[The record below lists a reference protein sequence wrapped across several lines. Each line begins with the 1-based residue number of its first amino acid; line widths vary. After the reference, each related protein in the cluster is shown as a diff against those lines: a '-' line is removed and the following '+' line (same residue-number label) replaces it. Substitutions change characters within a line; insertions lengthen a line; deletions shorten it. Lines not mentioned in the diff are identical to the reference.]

1 MTPRSFRRPRE
12 GSMKRFRVAVIMSAL
27 LTLVLALS
35 QVAVQAAPSRIGGPK
50 GAKFRP
56 LATSVVTSGRGDQT
70 GVQDSKTP
78 SKIECRV
85 SGDPSANVL
94 LDCDGISP
102 NNEPN
107 IAVDPANPNHMGAS
121 SNDYQSCCDEWYT
134 TFNGGA
140 TR

>member
-1 MTPRSFRRPRE
+1 
-12 GSMKRFRVAVIMSAL
+12 MKRLRVAVVMAAM
-27 LTLVLALS
+27 LTLALVLS
-35 QVAVQAAPSRIGGPK
+35 QAAVQAAPNSATPK

-78 SKIECRV
+78 SKFECSV

-94 LDCDGISP
+94 LDCDGITP

-107 IAVDPANPNHMGAS
+107 IAVDPTDPNHMVAS

-140 TR
+140 TWKTGNI